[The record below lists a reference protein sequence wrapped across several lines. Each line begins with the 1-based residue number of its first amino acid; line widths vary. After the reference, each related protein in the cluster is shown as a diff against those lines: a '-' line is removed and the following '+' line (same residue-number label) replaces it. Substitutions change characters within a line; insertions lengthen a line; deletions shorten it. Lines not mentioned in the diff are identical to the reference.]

1 MNKFIIQILFLIYNC
16 NIVVF
21 PFRSV
26 NNADNIYNNFFEK
39 ELYTEISIGS
49 PPQKININININNF
63 NSYIGPNICYKNSIS
78 YYNYSNSKYFF
89 LTPSVLEEDGFY
101 QLGDAAYVKEMFSFY
116 NCTDLKNNVTNIIL
130 EFLYKNFY
138 SYQKNIEV
146 CGILGLGIKKR
157 NDEPGFESFVSVLKK
172 RKLINC
178 YYWTYIFF
186 NKDRENEPKRI
197 INMPEINNENIIKNY
212 EGMIIIGNYTEIDIN
227 NNDYAYEI
235 LSSLAAERY
244 KELKWD
250 IIINKIYNK
259 YEKIYFQNNKIFLDL
274 SINYEYIISPEEH
287 FEKIIIPYFRI
298 FLENKKCKL
307 NEIKYDKYTYDI
319 INCDT
324 KLFTEYDIKD
334 FPIIYFYSQ
343 DFHFTFELTYNDL
356 FEIRNNDI
364 FFLILKNKNSFEQD
378 LWKMGKIFL
387 NKYHFSFNQDSK
399 TINLH
404 LKYNKN
410 KIEGKVN
417 ATDKNKNH
425 FQFNPNYIW
434 IFICIICLIVG
445 IYLGSRFIIKSR
457 KLRAN
462 ELKDEYEY
470 KESKEN
476 NNEKNIFLNEK
487 NIEMGIKNN

>member
-1 MNKFIIQILFLIYNC
+1 M
-16 NIVVF
+16 
-21 PFRSV
+21 
-26 NNADNIYNNFFEK
+26 
-39 ELYTEISIGS
+39 
-49 PPQKININININNF
+49 
-63 NSYIGPNICYKNSIS
+63 
-78 YYNYSNSKYFF
+78 
-89 LTPSVLEEDGFY
+89 
-101 QLGDAAYVKEMFSFY
+101 
-116 NCTDLKNNVTNIIL
+116 
-130 EFLYKNFY
+130 
-138 SYQKNIEV
+138 
-146 CGILGLGIKKR
+146 
-157 NDEPGFESFVSVLKK
+157 
-172 RKLINC
+172 
-178 YYWTYIFF
+178 
-186 NKDRENEPKRI
+186 
-197 INMPEINNENIIKNY
+197 
-212 EGMIIIGNYTEIDIN
+212 
-227 NNDYAYEI
+227 
-235 LSSLAAERY
+235 
-244 KELKWD
+244 
-250 IIINKIYNK
+250 
-259 YEKIYFQNNKIFLDL
+259 
-274 SINYEYIISPEEH
+274 
-287 FEKIIIPYFRI
+287 
-298 FLENKKCKL
+298 ENKKCKL

-334 FPIIYFYSQ
+334 FPIINFYSQ

-487 NIEMGIKNN
+487 NIEMGIKDF